1 MADLS
6 DSQRH
11 ADDAAH
17 VALLNLTNKR
27 IDFDSHYRAKHLD
40 WISDALVRRITEAD
54 QFAAAVRAV
63 LDDQPEQPEQ
73 QPDERLG
80 DSDSYHQWI
89 TLDRAEYDRLSII
102 AERIAHVERCVNG
115 RDIDDLSGTNAR
127 YYLTVALGR

>member
-1 MADLS
+1 M
-6 DSQRH
+6 
-11 ADDAAH
+11 
-17 VALLNLTNKR
+17 
-27 IDFDSHYRAKHLD
+27 
-40 WISDALVRRITEAD
+40 RRITEAD

-89 TLDRAEYDRLSII
+89 TLDRAEYDRLSIT